1 MVVRLSEPTC
11 VASNRLILDGE
22 DITSWIERAS
32 PAELWFRMIQGRA
45 PRAVEVKVFNAIL
58 CAMGDHGSTP
68 PSTQAARL
76 VASTGSGVHCALAA
90 GIMAFG
96 EHHAGAIEKAM
107 GLLEEINRSGKK
119 PTSVVME
126 LLAEQKKIPGFGHRY
141 HTKDP
146 RVEPL
151 VKLGKNLPNTTFL
164 EIFLEMERVLR
175 DLKGINGNI
184 DGVSAALLLDMGF
197 VKETGRAVF
206 FAGRLP
212 GMVSWIIREIY
223 SGHFKPYKLFLDAK
237 GA

>member
-1 MVVRLSEPTC
+1 MVVRSSEPTY
-11 VASNRLILDGE
+11 VAPNRLVLDGE

-45 PRAVEVKVFNAIL
+45 PQPVEVRVFNAIL
-58 CAMGDHGSTP
+58 CAMADHGSTP

-90 GIMAFG
+90 GMMAFG

-107 GLLEEINRSGKK
+107 GFFEEINQSGRK
-119 PTSVVME
+119 PSEVVME
-126 LLAEQKKIPGFGHRY
+126 ILAERRKIPGFGHRY

-151 VKLGKNLPNTTFL
+151 VRLGKNLPNTTFL
-164 EIFLEMERVLR
+164 EMFLEMERALR
-175 DLKGINGNI
+175 NLKGINGNI
-184 DGVSAALLLDMGF
+184 DGVSGALLLDMGF
-197 VKETGRAVF
+197 VKEAGRAVF

-212 GMVSWIIREIY
+212 GMVSWIIKEIY
-223 SGHFKPYKLFLDAK
+223 SGYFKPYKLCLDAK